1 MKNNQKL
8 FIFLIKLKIYIISL
22 ISIHWAAKVAIQIFT
37 TPYRKPK
44 PFEPEIF
51 KKAERFKII
60 VDKLEIQGY
69 RWQKEAEKKIL
80 IVHGFESRAYN
91 FDRYVVP
98 LLKKG
103 YGVFAMDAKAH
114 GFSEGKTITLPEYT
128 AMLRE
133 LEKQFGAFDGYIS
146 HSFGGIAIC
155 LFEEMHNHPNTKLV
169 LIAPATETITSIQ
182 LFCKF
187 LKLKDRVRLG
197 IHDYIYKKSGFRVEH
212 FSIKRIA
219 PLLTNSILWIHDED
233 DDITPLADVVPII
246 ESAQK
251 NIHFVITRGLGHRRI
266 YKDSH
271 VVQQV
276 IDFL

>member
-8 FIFLIKLKIYIISL
+8 FVFLIKLKIYVISL
-22 ISIHWAAKVAIQIFT
+22 ISIHWAGKVAIQIFT

-51 KKAERFKII
+51 KKAERFNIF
-60 VDKLEIQGY
+60 VDRLKIQGY
-69 RWQKEAEKKIL
+69 RWQKESEKKIL

-91 FDRYVVP
+91 FDRYVIP
-98 LLKKG
+98 LIKKG
-103 YGVFAMDAKAH
+103 YAVFAMDAKAH

-128 AMLRE
+128 AMLCE
-133 LEKQFGAFDGYIS
+133 LEKQFGVFDGYIS
-146 HSFGGIAIC
+146 HSFGGIAIS
-155 LFEEMHNHPNTKLV
+155 LFEEKHNHPQSKLV

-182 LFCKF
+182 LFCKY
-187 LKLKDRVRLG
+187 LKLNDRVRFA
-197 IHDYIYKKSGFRVEH
+197 IHDYIYKKSGFRVED

-219 PLLTNSILWIHDED
+219 PLLSNPILWIHDED
-233 DDITPLADVVPII
+233 DDITPLADVKPII

-251 NIHFVITRGLGHRRI
+251 NIHFVITKGLGHRRI

>member
-22 ISIHWAAKVAIQIFT
+22 ISIHWAAMVAIKIFT

-51 KKAERFKII
+51 KKAERFNIM
-60 VDKLEIQGY
+60 VDGFKIQGY
-69 RWQKEAEKKIL
+69 RWQKEAKKKIL

-91 FDRYVVP
+91 FDRYVAP

-114 GFSEGKTITLPEYT
+114 GFSEGKTITLPEYK
-128 AMLRE
+128 AMLCE

-155 LFEEMHNHPNTKLV
+155 LFEEMHNHPNAKLV
-169 LIAPATETITSIQ
+169 LIAPATETITAIK
-182 LFCKF
+182 LFCAF
-187 LKLKDRVRLG
+187 LKLKDKLRLA
-197 IHDYIYKKSGFRVEH
+197 IHDYIFKKSGFRVED
-212 FSIKRIA
+212 FSIKRIT
-219 PLLTNSILWIHDED
+219 PLLSNSILWIHDED
-233 DDITPLADVVPII
+233 DDITPLADVTPII
-246 ESAQK
+246 ESTQK
-251 NIHFVITRGLGHRRI
+251 NIQFVITRGLGHRRI
-266 YKDSH
+266 YKDSK